1 MTKEHRGFI
10 VFAGP
15 SATFEQLSTHETHY
29 HGDSQLDVSSPCS
42 SSSSS
47 SSSSSM
53 YHSHGQDYD
62 TIEDFKQ
69 MLVTVGG
76 CSAEEAEEQALIACA
91 LRRVTDGST
100 STSISH
106 CRAGTT

>member
-29 HGDSQLDVSSPCS
+29 HGDSQLDVSSPC
-42 SSSSS
+42 S

-100 STSISH
+100 TTSISH